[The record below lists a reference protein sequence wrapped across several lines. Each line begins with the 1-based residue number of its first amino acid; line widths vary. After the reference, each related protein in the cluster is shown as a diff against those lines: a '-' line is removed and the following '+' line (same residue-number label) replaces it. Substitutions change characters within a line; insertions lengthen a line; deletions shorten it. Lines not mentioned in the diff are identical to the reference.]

1 MIPDSQGH
9 MAGVPR
15 STGGLQKWKNP
26 THHQVLSTV
35 SKFPKQRMV
44 GEAGG
49 RGIFG
54 YFAVDMSGPA
64 EVPLVGPSLIQRALG
79 LFRAPDPLSTDL
91 WLVQSANL
99 YPLWLCFYS
108 IASPRA
114 GFIPQTYKS
123 VRGWYI
129 AQEVFP
135 RWARFCSHL

>member
-1 MIPDSQGH
+1 

-54 YFAVDMSGPA
+54 YFAVDMSSPA

-91 WLVQSANL
+91 WLGSQQIYTLCGFVFIALLLQELVSYLRHINL
-99 YPLWLCFYS
+99 LGGG
-108 IASPRA
+108 I
-114 GFIPQTYKS
+114 
-123 VRGWYI
+123 
-129 AQEVFP
+129 
-135 RWARFCSHL
+135 